1 VVLNVCG
8 RVGLA
13 LGQACFL
20 QSSGQLVLV
29 WQASAS
35 SVAAASGSFRVD
47 PALRGGVG
55 VGSL

>member
-1 VVLNVCG
+1 MSAGALDSRSG
-8 RVGLA
+8 RLA
-13 LGQACFL
+13 SFSPAGGFN
-20 QSSGQLVLV
+20 VLV

-55 VGSL
+55 VGVGSL